1 VEVHRGYLSTIP
13 PSKMHEDE
21 LETDAT
27 LVRSL
32 VAAQFPQWAGL
43 PIEPVPSSG
52 TVNALYRL
60 GDGLVVRL
68 PRAEWGAGGI
78 AKDSAWLPRLA
89 PLVPVELPV
98 PLATGRPGEGYP
110 WPWGIY
116 PWLEGEH
123 PSADDSGDATALAAD
138 VAGLV
143 DALRQIDL
151 PGGRPSRRG
160 APLAEV
166 QDEDARDAL
175 RRLDGR
181 IDVAAATAAWNAA
194 LAAPP
199 WSGPPVWVHGDLL
212 PGNLL
217 VRAGRLTGVLD
228 WGSVGVGDPAC
239 DLVAA
244 WGALPAPAR
253 ETFRARLDVDDATW
267 ARGRGWALSI
277 GLIALPYYEET
288 NPVFASTAR
297 ILIREV
303 LADHARAR

>member
-1 VEVHRGYLSTIP
+1 
-13 PSKMHEDE
+13 MHEDE

-27 LVRSL
+27 LVRRL
-32 VAAQFPQWAGL
+32 LAAQFPQWASL
-43 PIEPVPSSG
+43 PIEPVHSSG

-60 GDGLVVRL
+60 GDELVVRL

-89 PLVPVELPV
+89 PLLPVEIPV

-110 WPWGIY
+110 WAWGIY

-123 PSADDSGDATALAAD
+123 PSAAAGADAAGLAAD
-138 VAGLV
+138 LAALV
-143 DALRQIDL
+143 EALRRIDL
-151 PGGRPSRRG
+151 PEGPPSRRG
-160 APLAEV
+160 APLGEV
-166 QDEDARDAL
+166 QDKQARDAL
-175 RRLDGR
+175 RGLDGR
-181 IDVAAATAAWNAA
+181 IDVSAATAAWDAA
-194 LAAPP
+194 LAAPA
-199 WSGPPVWVHGDLL
+199 WTGPPVWVHGDLL

-217 VRAGRLTGVLD
+217 LRAGRLAGVLD

-244 WGALPAPAR
+244 WGALPAQAR
-253 ETFRARLDVDDATW
+253 ETFRQRLAVDDATW

-288 NPVFASTAR
+288 NPTFAATAR
-297 ILIREV
+297 LLIREV

>member
-1 VEVHRGYLSTIP
+1 
-13 PSKMHEDE
+13 MHEDE

-27 LVRSL
+27 LVRRL

-43 PIEPVPSSG
+43 PIEPVPSGG

-60 GDGLVVRL
+60 GDDLVVRL

-89 PLVPVELPV
+89 PLVPVEIPV
-98 PLATGRPGEGYP
+98 PRATGRPG
-110 WPWGIY
+110 
-116 PWLEGEH
+116 EGEH
-123 PSADDSGDATALAAD
+123 PSADDDADAAGLAAD
-138 VAGLV
+138 LAGLV
-143 DALRQIDL
+143 EALRRIDL
-151 PGGRPSRRG
+151 PGGLPSRRG

-166 QDEDARDAL
+166 QDDDARHAL

-181 IDVAAATAAWNAA
+181 IDVAAAAAAWDAA
-194 LAAPP
+194 LAAPR
-199 WSGPPVWVHGDLL
+199 WNGPPVWVHGDLL

-217 VRAGRLTGVLD
+217 VRDGRLTGVLD

-244 WGALPAPAR
+244 WGALPVGAR
-253 ETFRARLDVDDATW
+253 EVFRERLDVDDATW

-277 GLIALPYYEET
+277 GLIALPYYEDT
-288 NPVFASTAR
+288 NPVFAATAR